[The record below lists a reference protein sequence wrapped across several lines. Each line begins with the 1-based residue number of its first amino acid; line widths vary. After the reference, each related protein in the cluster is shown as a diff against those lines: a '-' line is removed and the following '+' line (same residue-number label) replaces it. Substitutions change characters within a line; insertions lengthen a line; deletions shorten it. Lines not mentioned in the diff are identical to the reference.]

1 LLAIISAAGIGLVTG
16 SYTKLLIATF
26 FTGLAVTLVTAF
38 ISGIFIPYD
47 SLPAALRTFAQIYP
61 IGSATSSSAYLLL
74 GESATGY
81 NPLTIGQVIW
91 TLLISVG
98 FLAVGVFIYSKQAWK
113 RD

>member
-1 LLAIISAAGIGLVTG
+1 
-16 SYTKLLIATF
+16 
-26 FTGLAVTLVTAF
+26 
-38 ISGIFIPYD
+38 
-47 SLPAALRTFAQIYP
+47 
-61 IGSATSSSAYLLL
+61 LL